1 MQADG
6 SSKNQEQWDATEAQA
21 KQLESLLRAYKLW
34 DDKILFVNDEYETS
48 GEPVKGWGETVAST
62 LAGGASF
69 LAGKIAGFTDR
80 YVPSPG
86 FNGVGAAHRC
96 RLQSGRW
103 LKKLIMQQ
111 PPAPARQARGARGR
125 NRRAR

>member
-1 MQADG
+1 MLVVLSREGSRGWRVLKCAGEKGADG
-6 SSKNQEQWDATEAQA
+6 LRHCQEPDICSTRIADISSKNQEQWDATEAQA

-80 YVPSPG
+80 CVDTPLPLY
-86 FNGVGAAHRC
+86 
-96 RLQSGRW
+96 
-103 LKKLIMQQ
+103 
-111 PPAPARQARGARGR
+111 
-125 NRRAR
+125 